1 MGYPR
6 APMPDAD
13 MPFNVTMFT
22 GDDQRIDH
30 VIAKGMD
37 QLVMRAAFQK
47 ACTLYP
53 DRIIR
58 LRAGVRV
65 IEEMLRSP
73 FQR

>member
-30 VIAKGMD
+30 VIAKGMN

-47 ACTLYP
+47 ACALPQTGSSAFGL
-53 DRIIR
+53 
-58 LRAGVRV
+58 ASG
-65 IEEMLRSP
+65 
-73 FQR
+73 